1 MPELLLGSADLTPS
15 NNTRTK
21 GLKDS
26 QPGDYSG
33 RYIHYGIREMGMAA
47 AMNGLSTHGGF
58 APAGGTFLC
67 FTDYARGR
75 DADRG
80 AVAYAGGLHHDP

>member
-21 GLKDS
+21 GLKEVTPD
-26 QPGDYSG
+26 DFSG

-47 AMNGLSTHGGF
+47 AMNGIFHPWRLC
-58 APAGGTFLC
+58 AGGRHLPVFHRLC
-67 FTDYARGR
+67 AAL

-80 AVAYAGGLHHDP
+80 AVRTCRWSTS